1 MSILLLLL
9 QLVALAVVAVG
20 LALWSVPLAL
30 VVTGTLVILAVER
43 NRPPDESEER
53 GDA

>member
-1 MSILLLLL
+1 MPVLLLLV
-9 QLVALAVVAVG
+9 QLVALAAVAVG

-30 VVTGTLVILAVER
+30 VVTGVLVILAVER
-43 NRPPDESEER
+43 NRPPDPEER